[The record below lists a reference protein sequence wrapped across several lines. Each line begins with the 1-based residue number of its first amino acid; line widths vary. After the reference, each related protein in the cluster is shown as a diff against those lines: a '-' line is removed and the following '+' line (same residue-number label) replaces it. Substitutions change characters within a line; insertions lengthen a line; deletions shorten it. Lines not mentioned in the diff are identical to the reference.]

1 MTPRDRE
8 GFLVSPSD
16 WKPEIADVIAEDLGI
31 ALSTQHWVIIDL
43 LRRYY
48 ALYGLSPPSRVLMTL
63 LKREHDPDF
72 SSIALMQLFGGRAR
86 RQLAQIAGLP
96 KPSDCD

>member
-1 MTPRDRE
+1 MAPRDQE

-16 WKPEIADVIAEDLGI
+16 WTPEIADVIAEDLGL
-31 ALSTQHWVIIDL
+31 ALLTQHWVIVDL

-48 ALYGLSPPSRVLMTL
+48 AQYGLSPPSRVLMTL
-63 LKREHDPDF
+63 LKREHDPEF

>member
-1 MTPRDRE
+1 MAERDRE
-8 GFLVSPSD
+8 GFLISPLD
-16 WKPEIADVIAEDLGI
+16 WTPQIAAVIAQDLGVS
-31 ALSTQHWVIIDL
+31 LTNQHWLIIDL

-48 ALYGLSPPSRVLMTL
+48 AEYGLSPPSRVLMTL
-63 LKREHDPDF
+63 LKREHDPEF

>member
-16 WKPEIADVIAEDLGI
+16 WTPEIADVIAEDLGI

-48 ALYGLSPPSRVLMTL
+48 AQYGLSPPSRVLMTL

>member
-1 MTPRDRE
+1 MAERDRE
-8 GFLVSPSD
+8 GFLVSPPD
-16 WKPEIADVIAEDLGI
+16 WTPEVAEVIALDLGVT
-31 ALSTQHWVIIDL
+31 LQTQHWVIIDL
-43 LRRYY
+43 LRHYFSQY
-48 ALYGLSPPSRVLMTL
+48 VLSPPSRVLMKL
-63 LKREHDPDF
+63 LKREHDPEF

>member
-1 MTPRDRE
+1 MTLRDRE
-8 GFLVSPSD
+8 GFLVSTSD
-16 WKPEIADVIAEDLGI
+16 WTPEVAALIAKDFGI
-31 ALSTQHWVIIDL
+31 TLLTQHWVIIDL

-48 ALYGLSPPSRVLMTL
+48 QQYGLSPPSRVLMTL
-63 LKREHDPDF
+63 LKREHDPEF